1 MNHAAWVKIGVSVVA
16 LSAVTVLAQAQT
28 ARWQKLLT
36 NMMLSNVDSGSTKG
50 GSVAGR
56 AGETQ
61 TGLGNLGEAATAAAM
76 GDVSGSSVL
85 KLHLCSDK
93 SFVLTMDDSA
103 SVPGMPSASS
113 SSRVTGSWAI
123 SQATQV
129 DAKVKLTPRKAS
141 DAKVLQSIKIQNF
154 TVSFTGERTFVN
166 QTRWYRMK
174 SSVCKK

>member
-1 MNHAAWVKIGVSVVA
+1 MNRSVWVKLAVSFIA
-16 LSAVTVLAQAQT
+16 LGAVTVFAQNQS

-36 NMMLSNVDSGSTKG
+36 NMMLSNVDAASTKG
-50 GSVAGR
+50 GGVAGR

-61 TGLGNLGEAATAAAM
+61 TNLGNIADAATNGM
-76 GDVSGSSVL
+76 GDMSGSSTL
-85 KLHLCSDK
+85 KLHLCGDK

-103 SVPGMPSASS
+103 NVPGMNGVSS
-113 SSRVTGSWAI
+113 SSRVTGSWVI

-141 DAKVLQSIKIQNF
+141 DASVLKTVKIQNF
-154 TVSFTGERTFVN
+154 TVAFTGERTFVN
-166 QTRWYRMK
+166 ESRWYRQK